1 MSEGLIRYLVER
13 LKDELPGDESRMALE
28 PPMSYGR
35 HRGPAPDY
43 ARRAAV
49 MLVLQQGNSGV
60 SVPMVQRR
68 KDLAYHPGEMA
79 FPGGGLEFVETWA
92 EAALRECQEE
102 IGVGPAAIRVCG
114 MLTPMYV
121 FGSFNLV
128 MPIIGVST
136 TISEYVIDQGEI
148 ERVVD
153 VPLNQV
159 TPENI
164 QTTPR
169 ALAGVDREVPCY
181 EFGEATVWGAS
192 AMMLAELSGLMSD
205 FCG

>member
-1 MSEGLIRYLVER
+1 
-13 LKDELPGDESRMALE
+13 
-28 PPMSYGR
+28 
-35 HRGPAPDY
+35 
-43 ARRAAV
+43 
-49 MLVLQQGNSGV
+49 
-60 SVPMVQRR
+60 
-68 KDLAYHPGEMA
+68 
-79 FPGGGLEFVETWA
+79 
-92 EAALRECQEE
+92 
-102 IGVGPAAIRVCG
+102 
-114 MLTPMYV
+114 LTPMYV

-136 TISEYVIDQGEI
+136 AMSEYVIDQGEI

-164 QTTPR
+164 QTTAR

-181 EFGEATVWGAS
+181 EFGEATIWGAS

>member
-1 MSEGLIRYLVER
+1 
-13 LKDELPGDESRMALE
+13 MALE

-35 HRGPAPDY
+35 HRGPAPDCTPCSSH
-43 ARRAAV
+43 ASS
-49 MLVLQQGNSGV
+49 LQQGNSGV

-79 FPGGGLEFVETWA
+79 FPGGGLELGETWA

-136 TISEYVIDQGEI
+136 TMSEYVIDQV
-148 ERVVD
+148 R
-153 VPLNQV
+153 LN
-159 TPENI
+159 E
-164 QTTPR
+164 
-169 ALAGVDREVPCY
+169 
-181 EFGEATVWGAS
+181 
-192 AMMLAELSGLMSD
+192 
-205 FCG
+205 